1 MPANSISARRIFAA
15 GLAGGTAEV
24 IWVAMYT
31 HATGGSAAHIA
42 QQIAVTVFG
51 ADPGSVAAGV
61 SIHFALS
68 CAIALAFSA
77 ILLRPLQQVGG
88 RGAVFAGSIA
98 VLILIWAF
106 NFFIAL
112 PQINPAFVTLLPLT
126 ATFVSKLLFGL
137 AFGAV
142 LCDAVPQTRSALAWT
157 H

>member
-1 MPANSISARRIFAA
+1 MPANYISARRIFAA
-15 GLAGGTAEV
+15 GFAGGTAEV

-42 QQIAVTVFG
+42 RQIAVAFFG
-51 ADPGSVAAGV
+51 SEPGSMAAGV

-77 ILLRPLQQVGG
+77 ILLRPLQQAGG

-112 PQINPAFVTLLPLT
+112 PQINPAFVTLLPL
-126 ATFVSKLLFGL
+126 AVTFVSKLLFGL

-142 LCDAVPQTRSALAWT
+142 LCDAVPQTRSALVWT